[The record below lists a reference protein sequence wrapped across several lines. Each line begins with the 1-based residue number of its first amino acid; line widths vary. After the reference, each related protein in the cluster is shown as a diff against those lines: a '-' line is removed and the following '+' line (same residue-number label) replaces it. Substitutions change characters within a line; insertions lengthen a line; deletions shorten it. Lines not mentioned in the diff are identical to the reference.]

1 MTNNRT
7 ILLTL
12 PSWLFVLTSVAVA
25 LGIFYGW
32 FGDERDGI
40 MAFCEHA
47 GDGYIKQPANSVSNL
62 AFSLAGIFIAW
73 HTYRSRH
80 HFPNRMTSAIHYPLL
95 MSGSLIILGAGSF
108 AMHATNTALGG
119 FLDLLGMFMV
129 ACFMSTYAMARWYG
143 WSDVVF
149 IAVFVLMVSIGSYI
163 KLNAEHYQLLSLSAS
178 SFYFAVHLLLAA
190 IFELML
196 HYIRKTEIKVWL
208 GWTGIFILLLAFAI
222 WNLSRTQESL
232 LCDPHLWL
240 QGHAVWHVLNAV
252 GACFVFL
259 FYRSEKDLSAQ

>member
-1 MTNNRT
+1 MTHNRT

-80 HFPNRMTSAIHYPLL
+80 HSP
-95 MSGSLIILGAGSF
+95 
-108 AMHATNTALGG
+108 
-119 FLDLLGMFMV
+119 
-129 ACFMSTYAMARWYG
+129 
-143 WSDVVF
+143 
-149 IAVFVLMVSIGSYI
+149 IG
-163 KLNAEHYQLLSLSAS
+163 
-178 SFYFAVHLLLAA
+178 
-190 IFELML
+190 
-196 HYIRKTEIKVWL
+196 
-208 GWTGIFILLLAFAI
+208 
-222 WNLSRTQESL
+222 
-232 LCDPHLWL
+232 
-240 QGHAVWHVLNAV
+240 
-252 GACFVFL
+252 
-259 FYRSEKDLSAQ
+259 